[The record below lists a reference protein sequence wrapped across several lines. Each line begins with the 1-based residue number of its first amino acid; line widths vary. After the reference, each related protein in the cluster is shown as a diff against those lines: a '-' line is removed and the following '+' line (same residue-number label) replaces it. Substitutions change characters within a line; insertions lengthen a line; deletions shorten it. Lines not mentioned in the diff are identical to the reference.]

1 MSPLISWKILSGITI
16 LNNMNDK
23 IEIELAEDEDL
34 VRARAWW
41 KENGSSI
48 IAGIAIGVVMVVGY
62 NYWQSYQDNRANEV
76 AQLYEAYVQAP
87 NDEAVLDALVDAN
100 ASSTYAQLA
109 RMTSARKAADDQ
121 QYDQAAA
128 LLKEVL
134 ASGTD
139 SGLKAVAALRLAT
152 VYLSQNKPDEAI
164 QVLDAQADSDIAL
177 QQARMSETKA
187 DAYLQKGDQAQAR
200 ALYQSSINAL
210 TGAGQPATLVQLKL
224 DNI

>member
-1 MSPLISWKILSGITI
+1 
-16 LNNMNDK
+16 MNDK
-23 IEIELAEDEDL
+23 IEIELTEDEDL

-62 NYWQSYQDNRANEV
+62 NYWQTYQENRANEV
-76 AQLYEAYVQAP
+76 AQLYEAYQAS
-87 NDEAVLDALVDAN
+87 NNETALNALTDAN
-100 ASSTYAQLA
+100 AGSTYTQLA
-109 RMTSARKAADDQ
+109 RLTAAKNAADEK
-121 QYDQAAA
+121 QYDQAAS
-128 LLKEVL
+128 LLKDVL

-139 SGLKAVAALRLAT
+139 SGMKAVAALRLAT

-164 QVLDAQADSDIAL
+164 QLLDSQAESVLPL
-177 QQARMSETKA
+177 QQARSAETKA

-200 ALYQSSINAL
+200 ALYQSSIDAL
-210 TGAGQPATLVQLKL
+210 TAAGQPATLVQLKL

>member
-1 MSPLISWKILSGITI
+1 
-16 LNNMNDK
+16 MNDK

-62 NYWQSYQDNRANEV
+62 NYWQTYQENRANEV
-76 AQLYEAYVQAP
+76 AQLYETFVQASD
-87 NDEAVLDALVDAN
+87 DEAALNALVDAN
-100 ASSTYAQLA
+100 ANSTYAQLA
-109 RMTSARKAADDQ
+109 RMTAARKAVDVK
-121 QYDQAAA
+121 QYDRAVA
-128 LLKEVL
+128 LFEEVL
-134 ASGTD
+134 ASGID
-139 SGLKAVAALRLAT
+139 SGMKAVAALRLST

-164 QVLDAQADSDIAL
+164 QLLDSQAKSELPL
-177 QQARMSETKA
+177 QQARVAEIKA

-200 ALYQSSINAL
+200 ALYQSSIDAL
-210 TGAGQPATLVQLKL
+210 TAAGQPSTLVQLKL

>member
-1 MSPLISWKILSGITI
+1 
-16 LNNMNDK
+16 MNDK
-23 IEIELAEDEDL
+23 IEIELTEDEDL

-62 NYWQSYQDNRANEV
+62 NYWQTYQENRANEV
-76 AQLYEAYVQAP
+76 AQLYEAYQSS
-87 NDEAVLDALVDAN
+87 NDETALNALTDAN
-100 ASSTYAQLA
+100 AGSTYTQLA
-109 RMTSARKAADDQ
+109 RLTAAKNAADEK
-121 QYDQAAA
+121 QYDQAAS
-128 LLKEVL
+128 LLKDVL

-139 SGLKAVAALRLAT
+139 SGMKAVAALRLAT

-164 QVLDAQADSDIAL
+164 QLLDSQAESVLPL
-177 QQARMSETKA
+177 QQARSAETKA

-200 ALYQSSINAL
+200 ALYQSSIDAL
-210 TGAGQPATLVQLKL
+210 TAAGQPATLVQLKL

>member
-1 MSPLISWKILSGITI
+1 
-16 LNNMNDK
+16 MNDK
-23 IEIELAEDEDL
+23 IEIELTEDEDL

-62 NYWQSYQDNRANEV
+62 NYWQTYQENRANEV
-76 AQLYEAYVQAP
+76 AQLYEAYQAS
-87 NDEAVLDALVDAN
+87 NDETALNALTDAN
-100 ASSTYAQLA
+100 AGSTYTQLA
-109 RMTSARKAADDQ
+109 RLTAAKNAADEK
-121 QYDQAAA
+121 QYDQAAS
-128 LLKEVL
+128 LLKDVL

-139 SGLKAVAALRLAT
+139 SGMKAVAALRLAT

-164 QVLDAQADSDIAL
+164 QLLDSQAESVLPL
-177 QQARMSETKA
+177 QQARSAETKA

-200 ALYQSSINAL
+200 ALYQSSIDAL
-210 TGAGQPATLVQLKL
+210 TAAGQPATLVQLKL

>member
-1 MSPLISWKILSGITI
+1 
-16 LNNMNDK
+16 MNDK
-23 IEIELAEDEDL
+23 IEIELTEDEDL

-62 NYWQSYQDNRANEV
+62 NYWQTYQENRANEV
-76 AQLYEAYVQAP
+76 AQLYEAYQAS
-87 NDEAVLDALVDAN
+87 NDETALKALTDAN
-100 ASSTYAQLA
+100 AGSTYTQLA
-109 RMTSARKAADDQ
+109 RLTAAKNAADEK
-121 QYDQAAA
+121 QYDQAAS
-128 LLKEVL
+128 LLKDVL

-139 SGLKAVAALRLAT
+139 SGMKAVAALRLAT

-164 QVLDAQADSDIAL
+164 QLLDSQAESVLPL
-177 QQARMSETKA
+177 QQARSAETKA

-200 ALYQSSINAL
+200 ALYQSSIDAL
-210 TGAGQPATLVQLKL
+210 TAAGQPATLVQLKL

>member
-1 MSPLISWKILSGITI
+1 
-16 LNNMNDK
+16 MNDK

-62 NYWQSYQDNRANEV
+62 NYWQTYQENRANEV
-76 AQLYEAYVQAP
+76 AQLYETFVQASD
-87 NDEAVLDALVDAN
+87 DEAALNALVDAN
-100 ASSTYAQLA
+100 ANSTYAQLA
-109 RMTSARKAADDQ
+109 RMTAARKAVDEK
-121 QYDQAAA
+121 QYDRAVA
-128 LLKEVL
+128 LFEEVL
-134 ASGTD
+134 ASGID
-139 SGLKAVAALRLAT
+139 SGMKAVAALRLST

-164 QVLDAQADSDIAL
+164 QLLDSQAKSELPL
-177 QQARMSETKA
+177 QQARVAEIKA

-200 ALYQSSINAL
+200 ALYQSSIDAL
-210 TGAGQPATLVQLKL
+210 TAAGQPSTLVQLKL